1 MIDGTQKGVNFRGL
15 GKSPHQKRREWIN
28 QLSKLVHI
36 LLIFSLVAVSCSIIP
51 NNPETQICKPE
62 ARYPSKT
69 GERPNIVF
77 ILTDDQAAD
86 TLIHMPKAQELLV
99 DQGVQMTNFFVNVPL
114 CCPSRATILLGQYSH
129 NSGIITNGGSTG
141 GFRTFYK
148 KGLEKKTIA
157 AGLWVSGYKTV
168 LLGKYLNGYPGGAIK
183 RTYIPPGWDEW
194 YSPVVGDPYS
204 NYDYKLN
211 ENGEIV
217 KYRHDPEDYLT
228 DVLREK
234 AIDFILRH
242 TDNDQPF
249 FMYLAVYAP
258 HGPAIP
264 APRHEHL
271 FTDLAAPPDPSY
283 NEEDVSDKP
292 SYIREREPLTP
303 EAQEEIDG
311 YYRTRIQSLQAVD
324 EMIAK
329 IVETLRETGKLDNTY
344 IFYTSDNGVHLGH
357 HRLEAG
363 KHTPYS
369 VDIRV
374 PMIVRGP
381 GIPAGEIRE
390 QIAGNVDLAPTFAEI
405 AETSYPNSCDGRS
418 LLQVLRGDIL
428 GVNWRDGYLIQQWI
442 EKTGEPKGPAGDTTL
457 EPPDPTEIPI
467 ASGLKP
473 ALPPFEGL
481 QTAEFKYVEYETGEL
496 EFYDLRA
503 DPYELNNLAGGLDP
517 KFQKQLSTWLRNLSS
532 CAGAACWISDQ
543 IPSTL
548 EYYGD
553 KLEE

>member
-1 MIDGTQKGVNFRGL
+1 MIQSTQKDINFRDQ
-15 GKSPHQKRREWIN
+15 GKSPCQKRRRWIG
-28 QLSKLVHI
+28 QGKKLVHI
-36 LLIFSLVAVSCSIIP
+36 LLIYSLVAASCSVLRQ
-51 NNPETQICKPE
+51 NPETQICKPE
-62 ARYPSKT
+62 VRYPSKT
-69 GERPNIVF
+69 GKRPNIIF
-77 ILTDDQAAD
+77 ILTDDQATD
-86 TLIHMPKAQELLV
+86 TLIHMPKVQELLV

-129 NSGIITNGGSTG
+129 NSGILRNGGSTG
-141 GFRTFYK
+141 GFRTFFK
-148 KGLEKKTIA
+148 QGLEKKTIA

-168 LLGKYLNGYPGGAIK
+168 LLGKYLNGYPGSAIK

-204 NYDYKLN
+204 NYNYKLN

-217 KYRHDPEDYLT
+217 KYRHDPDDYLT

-234 AIDFILRH
+234 AVDFILRH
-242 TDNDQPF
+242 TYNEQPF

-264 APRHEHL
+264 APRHEQV
-271 FTDLAAPPDPSY
+271 FPDLIAPPDPSF

-292 SYIREREPLTP
+292 RYIQEREPLTP
-303 EAQEEIDG
+303 EVQAEIDI

-324 EMIAK
+324 EMVAQLVK
-329 IVETLRETGKLDNTY
+329 TLGETGQLDNTY

-381 GIPAGEIRE
+381 GIPTGEIRE

-405 AETSYPNSCDGRS
+405 AETSFPNSCDGRS
-418 LLQVLRGDIL
+418 LLQVLRGDML
-428 GVNWRDGYLIQQWI
+428 GVSWRDGYLIQQWI
-442 EKTGEPKGPAGDTTL
+442 EKTGEHEGPEGDNTL

-467 ASGLKP
+467 ALGLKP
-473 ALPPFEGL
+473 ALPPFKGL
-481 QTAEFKYVEYETGEL
+481 QTTEFKYVEYVTGEL

-503 DPYELNNLAGGLDP
+503 DPYELNNLAAELDP
-517 KFQKQLSTWLRNLSS
+517 KYQKQLSKWLRNLSN
-532 CAGAACWISDQ
+532 CQGVECWISDQ
-543 IPSTL
+543 IPSSL
-548 EYYGD
+548 ETYGD
-553 KLEE
+553 NYEE